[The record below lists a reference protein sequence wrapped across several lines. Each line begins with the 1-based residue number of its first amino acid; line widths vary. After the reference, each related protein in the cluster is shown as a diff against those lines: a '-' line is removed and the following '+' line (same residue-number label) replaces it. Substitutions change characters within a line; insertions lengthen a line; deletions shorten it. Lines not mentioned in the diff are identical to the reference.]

1 MRLKLIDILKELRQ
15 DRLGVPR
22 RTGSNLRTPGLRHR
36 GGPGALKVSVR
47 TLESVTPK
55 SHLFEGCHSYLSSV
69 LETKLP

>member
-1 MRLKLIDILKELRQ
+1 MRLQLIDILKELRQ

-55 SHLFEGCHSYLSSV
+55 SHLLSSV